1 MAQKTAG
8 VVSATVQ
15 ATRTLLVLLVILG
28 LIYPGAT
35 WLVGRLNANG
45 ADGSFL
51 EYNGQ
56 VVGSKLIGQ
65 DTSED
70 PSLFHPRL
78 SSGDYDGM
86 SSGGSNLS
94 PVGDE
99 LQKTIEE
106 TKKSIAAENNVDPAE
121 VPADAVTA
129 SSSGLD
135 PHISKE
141 YAHIQIERV
150 AKNSGLSVTKVEELV
165 EKNSYGSILGFIGS
179 PRVNVNTL
187 NLDVVKAKG

>member
-1 MAQKTAG
+1 MAQQQSG
-8 VVSATVQ
+8 VVSSTLQ
-15 ATRTLLVLLVILG
+15 ATRMLLILLVILG

-35 WLVGRLNANG
+35 WLVGRVNASG
-45 ADGSFL
+45 ADGSFM
-51 EYNGQ
+51 EHNGE
-56 VVGSKLIGQ
+56 VVGSKIIGQ
-65 DTSED
+65 DTFDD
-70 PSLFHPRL
+70 PGLFHPRL
-78 SSGDYDGM
+78 SASDYDAM
-86 SSGGSNLS
+86 SSGGTNLS

-99 LQKTIEE
+99 VKKTIAD
-106 TKKSIAAENNVDPAE
+106 TTAKIAEENNVDPSQ

-150 AKNSGLSVTKVEELV
+150 AKNSGLPVDTVKQLV
-165 EKNSYGSILGFIGS
+165 EKNTHGSILGFMGS

>member
-1 MAQKTAG
+1 M
-8 VVSATVQ
+8 
-15 ATRTLLVLLVILG
+15 
-28 LIYPGAT
+28 
-35 WLVGRLNANG
+35 
-45 ADGSFL
+45 
-51 EYNGQ
+51 
-56 VVGSKLIGQ
+56 
-65 DTSED
+65 
-70 PSLFHPRL
+70 FHPRL

-150 AKNSGLSVTKVEELV
+150 AKNSGLSVTEVEELV

>member
-8 VVSATVQ
+8 VFSATVQ

-51 EYNGQ
+51 EHNGQ
-56 VVGSKLIGQ
+56 VVGSKFIGQ
-65 DTSED
+65 DTSGD

-78 SSGDYDGM
+78 SSGNYDGM

-99 LQKTIEE
+99 VQKTIEDA
-106 TKKSIAAENNVDPAE
+106 KKSIAEENNVDPAE
-121 VPADAVTA
+121 VPADAVTG

-150 AKNSGLSVTKVEELV
+150 AKNSGLSVEKVEELV

>member
-1 MAQKTAG
+1 
-8 VVSATVQ
+8 
-15 ATRTLLVLLVILG
+15 
-28 LIYPGAT
+28 
-35 WLVGRLNANG
+35 
-45 ADGSFL
+45 
-51 EYNGQ
+51 
-56 VVGSKLIGQ
+56 
-65 DTSED
+65 
-70 PSLFHPRL
+70 
-78 SSGDYDGM
+78 M

-99 LQKTIEE
+99 LQKTIEDA
-106 TKKSIAAENNVDPAE
+106 KKSIAEENNVDPAE

-150 AKNSGLSVTKVEELV
+150 AKNSGLSVDKVEELV
-165 EKNSYGSILGFIGS
+165 AKNSYGSIFGFIGS